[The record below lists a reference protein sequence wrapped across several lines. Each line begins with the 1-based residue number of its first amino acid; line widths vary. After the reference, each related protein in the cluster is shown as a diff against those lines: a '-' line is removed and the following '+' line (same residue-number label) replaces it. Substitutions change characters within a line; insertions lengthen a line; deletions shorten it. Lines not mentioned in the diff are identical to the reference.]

1 MKYPVRDLI
10 TNPTV
15 GKRDTKVE
23 DIIDIMDKKGVDMI
37 PVVSGEETYGRF
49 LGVISRSDIL
59 TEKMNERFVT
69 IERNTNSTAH
79 M

>member
-1 MKYPVRDLI
+1 
-10 TNPTV
+10 
-15 GKRDTKVE
+15 
-23 DIIDIMDKKGVDMI
+23 MDKKGADMI

-49 LGVISRSDIL
+49 LGVISRLDIL